1 MQVKRLGP
9 SYPSRE
15 SEATRP
21 IYDAIGYCRL
31 EEIHGS
37 WPNNPRFILVKRL
50 SGAS

>member
-1 MQVKRLGP
+1 VQVKRLGP

-21 IYDAIGYCRL
+21 FYDAIGYCRL

-37 WPNNPRFILVKRL
+37 WPNNPRFIFVKRL